1 MSLAILGFVLAGA
14 IYIPSLYFLGDAVFD
29 TDWAVEDCTG
39 IGCFFSTVGA
49 ALESIVDLLQFL
61 SLTGLDSTQVDGT
74 FLGVLRFALGL
85 VWLVIIIGF
94 VRGSNQS

>member
-1 MSLAILGFVLAGA
+1 MSLAILGLVLAA
-14 IYIPSLYFLGDAVFD
+14 SLYVPCLFFYGTEVFD
-29 TDWAVEDCTG
+29 TDWGVDDCTG

-49 ALESIVDLLQFL
+49 ALESLVDLLQFL
-61 SLTGLDSTQVDGT
+61 SLSGLDANDIDAT
-74 FLGVLRFALGL
+74 FLGIMRFALGL